1 MGILFQNAR
10 YAVRNLGRRPLF
22 SLVVI
27 VTLALGIGANTA
39 IFSVIDAVLLAPL
52 PYGDPGKLVVLSGRN
67 DKQNLAE
74 QPVSYPNIIDL
85 KQANDVFEHLSVV
98 RGESF
103 SLTDRDEPERVTGV
117 RVSTDILTL
126 LQVSPASG
134 RSFLPEEEQPARAAV
149 VLISHSL

>member
-1 MGILFQNAR
+1 
-10 YAVRNLGRRPLF
+10 RRPLF
-22 SLVVI
+22 SLVVM

-52 PYGDPGKLVVLSGRN
+52 PYGDPDKLVVLWGRN
-67 DKQNLAE
+67 EKLNLSE
-74 QPVSYPNIIDL
+74 QPVSYPNIADL
-85 KQANDVFEHLSVV
+85 KRTNDVFEQLSVV

-126 LQVSPASG
+126 LRVTPASG
-134 RSFLPEEEQPARAAV
+134 RNFLPEEEQPARAAV
-149 VLISHSL
+149 ALISHALWERRYGGDPGLAG